1 VGRRFFPR
9 GRRESPEK
17 VARPET
23 RETREGIVLYHH
35 GHVRVLRRSRGEVR
49 VVELGLE
56 DKVAVVTGSS
66 KGIGKAIAVE
76 LAREGCR
83 VMLAARGGKDLEDAA
98 EDVRRTGVA
107 GGVAAVAADVTKAD
121 EVERLIDE
129 TVARFGTV
137 DILVNNAGGTGR
149 RSAFHELSDEEW
161 FEILDLNLIS
171 AVRLTRAVLPHM
183 RRQRWGRIINV
194 ASESG
199 TQPSAL
205 KPHYNAAKAALINLT
220 KSLSKA
226 YGEYG
231 ILVNAVSPA
240 TTITPSVVDLIA
252 EEARRKN
259 IPLDEREAAF
269 VRENK
274 SDIVVGRLGRPEETA
289 WMVTFLASESAS
301 FVTGANFRVDG
312 GSVTSIS

>member
-1 VGRRFFPR
+1 MVTFG
-9 GRRESPEK
+9 
-17 VARPET
+17 A
-23 RETREGIVLYHH
+23 
-35 GHVRVLRRSRGEVR
+35 LRRLRGEVQG
-49 VVELGLE
+49 VELGLE

-66 KGIGKAIAVE
+66 KGIGQAIAVE
-76 LAREGCR
+76 LAREGSR
-83 VMLAARGGKDLEDAA
+83 VVLTARGEKDLEEAA
-98 EDVRRTGVA
+98 EDVRRRGSVGDVLT
-107 GGVAAVAADVTKAD
+107 VAADVTKAD
-121 EVERLIDE
+121 DVERLINA
-129 TVARFGTV
+129 TVARFGAV
-137 DILVNNAGGTGR
+137 DILVNNAGGTGK
-149 RSAFHELSDEEW
+149 RSPFHELSDDEW

-199 TQPSAL
+199 SQPSAL

-240 TTITPSVVDLIA
+240 TTITPAVEDLMT
-252 EEARRKN
+252 EEARRKSL
-259 IPLDEREAAF
+259 PLDEREAAF
-269 VRENK
+269 IRENK
-274 SDIVVGRLGRPEETA
+274 PNIVAGRLGRPEETA
-289 WMVTFLASESAS
+289 WMVAFLASERAS
-301 FVTGANFRVDG
+301 FVTGANYRVDG

>member
-1 VGRRFFPR
+1 VVVIGAFEGR
-9 GRRESPEK
+9 G
-17 VARPET
+17 AD
-23 RETREGIVLYHH
+23 
-35 GHVRVLRRSRGEVR
+35 
-49 VVELGLE
+49 VELGLE
-56 DKVAVVTGSS
+56 GKVAVVTGSS

-83 VMLAARGGKDLEDAA
+83 VVLAARGEKDLEEAA
-98 EDVRRTGVA
+98 EEVRRTAGVGA
-107 GGVAAVAADVTKAD
+107 ALAVAADVTRAD
-121 EVERLIDE
+121 EVEGLIDA
-129 TVARFGTV
+129 TVARYGTV
-137 DILVNNAGGTGR
+137 DVLVNNAGGTGR
-149 RSAFHELSDEEW
+149 RLSFHQLSDEEW

-199 TQPSAL
+199 TQPSTL

-231 ILVNAVSPA
+231 ILVNAISPA
-240 TTITPSVVDLIA
+240 TTITPAVEDLMA
-252 EEARRKN
+252 EEARRKS

-274 SDIVVGRLGRPEETA
+274 PDIVAGRLGRPEETA
-289 WMVTFLASESAS
+289 WLVAFLASERAS
-301 FVTGANFRVDG
+301 FVTGANYRVDG
-312 GSVTSIS
+312 GSVNSIS

>member
-1 VGRRFFPR
+1 MVTCG
-9 GRRESPEK
+9 
-17 VARPET
+17 A
-23 RETREGIVLYHH
+23 
-35 GHVRVLRRSRGEVR
+35 LRRSRGEVQG
-49 VVELGLE
+49 VELGLE

-66 KGIGKAIAVE
+66 KGIGKAITVE
-76 LAREGCR
+76 LARDGCR
-83 VMLAARGGKDLEDAA
+83 VVLTARGEKDLEEAA
-98 EDVRRTGVA
+98 EDVRRTGSV
-107 GGVAAVAADVTKAD
+107 GDVLAVAADVTKAD
-121 EVERLIDE
+121 EVERLIDA
-129 TVARFGTV
+129 TVARFGTIDV
-137 DILVNNAGGTGR
+137 LVNNAGGTGR
-149 RSAFHELSDEEW
+149 RSPFHELSDEEW

-199 TQPSAL
+199 SQPSTL

-240 TTITPSVVDLIA
+240 TTITPAVEDLLA
-252 EEARRKN
+252 EEARRKRT
-259 IPLDEREAAF
+259 PLNEREAAF

-274 SDIVVGRLGRPEETA
+274 PDIVAGRLGRPEETA
-289 WMVTFLASESAS
+289 WVVAFLASGRAS
-301 FVTGANFRVDG
+301 FVTGANYRVDG

>member
-1 VGRRFFPR
+1 MAMFGAF
-9 GRRESPEK
+9 E
-17 VARPET
+17 
-23 RETREGIVLYHH
+23 
-35 GHVRVLRRSRGEVR
+35 GEVR

-56 DKVAVVTGSS
+56 DKVAVITGSS

-83 VMLAARGGKDLEDAA
+83 VMLAARGEKDLEVAA
-98 EDVRRTGVA
+98 EDVRQAT
-107 GGVAAVAADVTKAD
+107 GGVGGVRAVAADVTKAD
-121 EVERLIDE
+121 EVKRLIDV

-137 DILVNNAGGTGR
+137 DVLVNNAGGTGR
-149 RSAFHELSDEEW
+149 RSPFHELSDEEW

-199 TQPSAL
+199 SQPSAL

-240 TTITPSVVDLIA
+240 TTITPAVEELMA
-252 EEARRKN
+252 EEARRKCLA
-259 IPLDEREAAF
+259 PHEREAAF

-274 SDIVVGRLGRPEETA
+274 PDIVAGRLGRPQETA
-289 WMVTFLASESAS
+289 WVVAFLASERAS
-301 FVTGANFRVDG
+301 FVTGANYRVDG
-312 GSVTSIS
+312 GSVTSIN

>member
-1 VGRRFFPR
+1 V
-9 GRRESPEK
+9 K
-17 VARPET
+17 
-23 RETREGIVLYHH
+23 
-35 GHVRVLRRSRGEVR
+35 
-49 VVELGLE
+49 LGLE

-83 VMLAARGGKDLEDAA
+83 VVLAARGEEDLEEAA
-98 EDVRRTGVA
+98 EDVRRA
-107 GGVAAVAADVTKAD
+107 GNVGAVLAVAADVTKAD
-121 EVERLIDE
+121 EVEKLIDA
-129 TVARFGTV
+129 TVTRFGAV
-137 DILVNNAGGTGR
+137 DVLVNNAGGTGR
-149 RSAFHELSDEEW
+149 RLPFHELSDEEW
-161 FEILDLNLIS
+161 FEILDLNLLS

-183 RRQRWGRIINV
+183 RRRRWGRIINV

-199 TQPSAL
+199 TQPSSL

-240 TTITPSVVDLIA
+240 TTITPAVEDLMT
-252 EEARRKN
+252 EVARRKG
-259 IPLDEREAAF
+259 IPLNEREAAF

-274 SDIVVGRLGRPEETA
+274 RNIVAGRLGRPEETA
-289 WMVTFLASESAS
+289 WMVAFLASERAS
-301 FVTGANFRVDG
+301 FVTGANYRVDG
-312 GSVTSIS
+312 GSVASIS

>member
-1 VGRRFFPR
+1 M
-9 GRRESPEK
+9 
-17 VARPET
+17 
-23 RETREGIVLYHH
+23 
-35 GHVRVLRRSRGEVR
+35 RGEVQG
-49 VVELGLE
+49 VELGLE

-66 KGIGKAIAVE
+66 KGIGQAIAVE
-76 LAREGCR
+76 LAREGSR
-83 VMLAARGGKDLEDAA
+83 VVLTARGEKDLEEAA
-98 EDVRRTGVA
+98 EDVRRRGSVGDVLT
-107 GGVAAVAADVTKAD
+107 VAADVTKAD
-121 EVERLIDE
+121 DVERLINA
-129 TVARFGTV
+129 TVARFGAV
-137 DILVNNAGGTGR
+137 DILVNNAGGTGK
-149 RSAFHELSDEEW
+149 RSPFHELSDDEW

-199 TQPSAL
+199 SQPSAL

-240 TTITPSVVDLIA
+240 TTITPAVEDLMT
-252 EEARRKN
+252 EEARRKSL
-259 IPLDEREAAF
+259 PLDEREAAF
-269 VRENK
+269 IRENK
-274 SDIVVGRLGRPEETA
+274 PNIVAGRLGRPEETA
-289 WMVTFLASESAS
+289 WMVAFLASERAS
-301 FVTGANFRVDG
+301 FVTGANYRVDG

>member
-1 VGRRFFPR
+1 VT
-9 GRRESPEK
+9 
-17 VARPET
+17 T
-23 RETREGIVLYHH
+23 RETHKTREGIVLYHH
-35 GHVRVLRRSRGEVR
+35 GQVWDVEAFEERGVQG
-49 VVELGLE
+49 VELGLE

-83 VMLAARGGKDLEDAA
+83 VTLAARGEKDLEEAT
-98 EDVRRTGVA
+98 EDVLRTS
-107 GGVAAVAADVTKAD
+107 GGGDVLAVAADVIKAD

-149 RSAFHELSDEEW
+149 RSPFHELSDEEW

-199 TQPSAL
+199 SQPGAL

-231 ILVNAVSPA
+231 ILVNSVSPA
-240 TTITPSVVDLIA
+240 TTITPSVERFIT
-252 EEARRKN
+252 EEAQRKN
-259 IPLDEREAAF
+259 IPLHEKEAVF

-274 SDIVVGRLGRPEETA
+274 PNIVAGRLGRPEETA
-289 WMVTFLASESAS
+289 WVVAFLASERAS
-301 FVTGANFRVDG
+301 FVTGVNYRVDG
-312 GSVTSIS
+312 GSVTSI

>member
-1 VGRRFFPR
+1 VGDWRLL
-9 GRRESPEK
+9 
-17 VARPET
+17 ET

-35 GHVRVLRRSRGEVR
+35 GHVRGVEGRVR

-83 VMLAARGGKDLEDAA
+83 VMLAARGEKDLKAA
-98 EDVRRTGVA
+98 AKDVRRAVGA
-107 GGVAAVAADVTKAD
+107 GDVAAVAADVTRAD
-121 EVERLIDE
+121 EVEGLIAE
-129 TVARFGTV
+129 TIARFGTV

-149 RSAFHELSDEEW
+149 RSPFHELSDEEW

-183 RRQRWGRIINV
+183 RRHRWGRIINV

-199 TQPSAL
+199 SQPSAL

-240 TTITPSVVDLIA
+240 TTTTPSVEDLIA

-259 IPLDEREAAF
+259 IPLNEKEITF

-274 SDIVVGRLGRPEETA
+274 PDIVAGRLGRPEETA
-289 WMVTFLASESAS
+289 WVVAFLASERAS
-301 FVTGANFRVDG
+301 FVTGANYRVDG
-312 GSVTSIS
+312 GSVTFIS

>member
-1 VGRRFFPR
+1 
-9 GRRESPEK
+9 
-17 VARPET
+17 
-23 RETREGIVLYHH
+23 
-35 GHVRVLRRSRGEVR
+35 
-49 VVELGLE
+49 VELGLE

-83 VMLAARGGKDLEDAA
+83 VMLAARGEKDLEEAA
-98 EDVRRTGVA
+98 KDVRQAT
-107 GGVAAVAADVTKAD
+107 GGVGDVRAVAADVTKAD
-121 EVERLIDE
+121 EVEGLINE
-129 TVARFGTV
+129 TIARFGTV

-149 RSAFHELSDEEW
+149 RSPFHELSDEEW

-183 RRQRWGRIINV
+183 RTQRWGRIINV
-194 ASESG
+194 ASEAGS
-199 TQPSAL
+199 QPSAL

-240 TTITPSVVDLIA
+240 TTITPSVENLVA
-252 EEARRKN
+252 EEARQKN
-259 IPLDEREAAF
+259 IPLDDAEATF
-269 VRENK
+269 IRENK
-274 SDIVVGRLGRPEETA
+274 PDIVAGRLGRPEETA
-289 WMVTFLASESAS
+289 WVVAFLASERAS
-301 FVTGANFRVDG
+301 FVTGANYRVDG

>member
-1 VGRRFFPR
+1 M
-9 GRRESPEK
+9 K
-17 VARPET
+17 
-23 RETREGIVLYHH
+23 
-35 GHVRVLRRSRGEVR
+35 
-49 VVELGLE
+49 LGLE

-83 VMLAARGGKDLEDAA
+83 VVLAARGEKDLEEAA
-98 EDVRRTGVA
+98 EDVRHIGS
-107 GGVAAVAADVTKAD
+107 GGDVLAVAANVTKAD
-121 EVERLIDE
+121 EVERLIEE
-129 TVARFGTV
+129 TVTRFKTV

-149 RSAFHELSDEEW
+149 RSHFHELSDEEW
-161 FEILDLNLIS
+161 FEIFDLNLIS

-199 TQPSAL
+199 SQPSPL

-240 TTITPSVVDLIA
+240 TTITPSVENLMA

-259 IPLDEREAAF
+259 IPRNDREAAF

-274 SDIVVGRLGRPEETA
+274 PDIVTGRLGRPQETA
-289 WMVTFLASESAS
+289 WVVTFLASERAS
-301 FVTGANFRVDG
+301 FVTGANYRVDG

>member
-1 VGRRFFPR
+1 VQG
-9 GRRESPEK
+9 
-17 VARPET
+17 
-23 RETREGIVLYHH
+23 
-35 GHVRVLRRSRGEVR
+35 
-49 VVELGLE
+49 VELGLE
-56 DKVAVVTGSS
+56 DKVAVITGSS
-66 KGIGKAIAVE
+66 KGIGKAIAGE

-83 VMLAARGGKDLEDAA
+83 VMLAARGEKDLEAAA
-98 EDVRRTGVA
+98 EDIRRA
-107 GGVAAVAADVTKAD
+107 GGTGDVAAVAADVTRAD
-121 EVERLIDE
+121 EVEGLIAE
-129 TVARFGTV
+129 TIARFGTV

-149 RSAFHELSDEEW
+149 RSPFHELSDEEW

-220 KSLSKA
+220 KSLSRA

-240 TTITPSVVDLIA
+240 TTITPSVEDLIA

-259 IPLDEREAAF
+259 IPLDEKEAAF

-274 SDIVVGRLGRPEETA
+274 PDIAAGRLGRPEETA
-289 WMVTFLASESAS
+289 SVVAFLASERAS
-301 FVTGANFRVDG
+301 FVTGANYRVDG

>member
-1 VGRRFFPR
+1 
-9 GRRESPEK
+9 
-17 VARPET
+17 
-23 RETREGIVLYHH
+23 
-35 GHVRVLRRSRGEVR
+35 LRRSRGEVQG
-49 VVELGLE
+49 VELGLE

-66 KGIGKAIAVE
+66 KGIGKAIAVA
-76 LAREGCR
+76 LAREGCQ
-83 VMLAARGGKDLEDAA
+83 VVLAARAEKDLEEAA
-98 EDVRRTGVA
+98 EDVRRTGR
-107 GGVAAVAADVTKAD
+107 GGAVLALAADVTNAD

-137 DILVNNAGGTGR
+137 DVLVNNAGGTGR
-149 RSAFHELSDEEW
+149 RSPFHELSDEEW
-161 FEILDLNLIS
+161 FEVLDLNLIS

-199 TQPSAL
+199 TQPSVL
-205 KPHYNAAKAALINLT
+205 KPHYNASKAALINLT
-220 KSLSKA
+220 KSLSKT

-240 TTITPSVVDLIA
+240 TTITPSVEDLIA
-252 EEARRKN
+252 DEAKRTN
-259 IPLDEREAAF
+259 ILNEKEAVF

-274 SDIVVGRLGRPEETA
+274 PDIVVGRLGRPEETA
-289 WMVTFLASESAS
+289 WVVAFLASERAS
-301 FVTGANFRVDG
+301 FITGANYRVDG

>member
-1 VGRRFFPR
+1 MVTCG
-9 GRRESPEK
+9 
-17 VARPET
+17 A
-23 RETREGIVLYHH
+23 
-35 GHVRVLRRSRGEVR
+35 LRRSRGEVQG
-49 VVELGLE
+49 VELGLE

-83 VMLAARGGKDLEDAA
+83 MVLTARAEKDLEEAA
-98 EDVRRTGVA
+98 EDVRRMGSV
-107 GGVAAVAADVTKAD
+107 GDVLAVAADVTKAD
-121 EVERLIDE
+121 EVEELIDE

-149 RSAFHELSDEEW
+149 RSPFHELSDEEW

-199 TQPSAL
+199 SQPSAL

-240 TTITPSVVDLIA
+240 TTITPAVEDLMA
-252 EEARRKN
+252 EEARRKRT
-259 IPLDEREAAF
+259 PLNEREAAF

-274 SDIVVGRLGRPEETA
+274 PDIVAGRLGRPEETA
-289 WMVTFLASESAS
+289 WVVAFLASGRAS
-301 FVTGANFRVDG
+301 FVTGANYRVDG

>member
-1 VGRRFFPR
+1 MDMFGAFER
-9 GRRESPEK
+9 
-17 VARPET
+17 
-23 RETREGIVLYHH
+23 
-35 GHVRVLRRSRGEVR
+35 EVR
-49 VVELGLE
+49 LVELGLG

-83 VMLAARGGKDLEDAA
+83 VMLAARGEKDLEEAA
-98 EDVRRTGVA
+98 EDVRQAT
-107 GGVAAVAADVTKAD
+107 GGVGHVRAVAADVTKAD
-121 EVERLIDE
+121 EVEGLIDE

-149 RSAFHELSDEEW
+149 RSPFHELSDDEW

-183 RRQRWGRIINV
+183 RMQRWGRIINV

-199 TQPSAL
+199 SQPSAL

-226 YGEYG
+226 YGAYG

-240 TTITPSVVDLIA
+240 TTITPSVENLIA

-259 IPLDEREAAF
+259 IPLDAKETAF

-274 SDIVVGRLGRPEETA
+274 PNIVAGRLGRPEETA
-289 WMVTFLASESAS
+289 WVVAFLASERAS
-301 FVTGANFRVDG
+301 FVTGANYRVDG
-312 GSVTSIS
+312 GSITSIN

>member
-1 VGRRFFPR
+1 
-9 GRRESPEK
+9 
-17 VARPET
+17 
-23 RETREGIVLYHH
+23 
-35 GHVRVLRRSRGEVR
+35 
-49 VVELGLE
+49 VELGLE
-56 DKVAVVTGSS
+56 NKVAVVTGSS
-66 KGIGKAIAVE
+66 KGIGKAIALE

-83 VMLAARGGKDLEDAA
+83 VMLAARGGDDLEQAT
-98 EDVRRTGVA
+98 EDVRRTRGIEDVL
-107 GGVAAVAADVTKAD
+107 AVVADVTKAD
-121 EVERLIDE
+121 EVEGLIDE

-149 RSAFHELSDEEW
+149 RSSFHELSDEEW

-199 TQPSAL
+199 SQPSAL

-240 TTITPSVVDLIA
+240 TTITPAVEELMA
-252 EEARRKN
+252 EEARRKSL
-259 IPLDEREAAF
+259 PPHEREAAF

-274 SDIVVGRLGRPEETA
+274 PDIVAGRLGRPQETA
-289 WMVTFLASESAS
+289 WVVAFLASERAS
-301 FVTGANFRVDG
+301 FVTGANYRVDG
-312 GSVTSIS
+312 GSVTSIN

>member
-1 VGRRFFPR
+1 
-9 GRRESPEK
+9 
-17 VARPET
+17 
-23 RETREGIVLYHH
+23 
-35 GHVRVLRRSRGEVR
+35 
-49 VVELGLE
+49 VELGLE

-83 VMLAARGGKDLEDAA
+83 VMLAARGEKDLEAAA
-98 EDVRRTGVA
+98 EAVRRTGGA
-107 GGVAAVAADVTKAD
+107 RGVAAVAADVTKSD
-121 EVERLIDE
+121 EAERLIDE

-149 RSAFHELSDEEW
+149 RSSFHELSDEEW

-199 TQPSAL
+199 TQPSTL

-226 YGEYG
+226 CGEYG

-240 TTITPSVVDLIA
+240 TTVTPAVEDLIA
-252 EEARRKN
+252 EEARRKS
-259 IPLDEREAAF
+259 IPLDEREAAYI
-269 VRENK
+269 RENK
-274 SDIVVGRLGRPEETA
+274 PDIVAGRLGKPEETA
-289 WMVTFLASESAS
+289 WVVAFLASERAS
-301 FVTGANFRVDG
+301 FVTGANYRVDG
-312 GSVTSIS
+312 GSVTSIN

>member
-1 VGRRFFPR
+1 M
-9 GRRESPEK
+9 ELELEEK
-17 VARPET
+17 VA
-23 RETREGIVLYHH
+23 I
-35 GHVRVLRRSRGEVR
+35 
-49 VVELGLE
+49 
-56 DKVAVVTGSS
+56 VTGSS
-66 KGIGKAIAVE
+66 QGIGKAIAVE

-83 VMLAARGGKDLEDAA
+83 VVLTARGEKDLEEAA
-98 EDVRRTGVA
+98 EAVRRIGGA
-107 GGVAAVAADVTKAD
+107 RGVAAVAADVTRAD
-121 EVERLIDE
+121 EAERLIGE

-149 RSAFHELSDEEW
+149 RSPFHELSDEEW

-199 TQPSAL
+199 SQPSTL

-240 TTITPSVVDLIA
+240 TTITPAVEDLMA
-252 EEARRKN
+252 EEARRKRT
-259 IPLDEREAAF
+259 PLNEREVAF

-274 SDIVVGRLGRPEETA
+274 PDIVAGRLGRPEETA
-289 WMVTFLASESAS
+289 WVVAFLASERAS
-301 FVTGANFRVDG
+301 FVTGANYRVDG
-312 GSVTSIS
+312 GSVTSIT